1 LTEVIQRVPTAEVLQ
16 TYIQSESQI
25 DITKIKTVETTIDG
39 NFNTYTLVVDTA
51 SGLKQYGYLV
61 DT

>member
-1 LTEVIQRVPTAEVLQ
+1 VPTAEVLQ

>member
-1 LTEVIQRVPTAEVLQ
+1 MIQRVRKTEVLQ
-16 TYIQSESQI
+16 TYIQSKSQI
-25 DITKIKTVETTIDG
+25 DITNLKTVETTIDG

>member
-1 LTEVIQRVPTAEVLQ
+1 MIQRVPKTEVLQ
-16 TYIQSESQI
+16 SYIQSESQI
-25 DITKIKTVETTIDG
+25 AITNIKTVETTIDS

-61 DT
+61 DK